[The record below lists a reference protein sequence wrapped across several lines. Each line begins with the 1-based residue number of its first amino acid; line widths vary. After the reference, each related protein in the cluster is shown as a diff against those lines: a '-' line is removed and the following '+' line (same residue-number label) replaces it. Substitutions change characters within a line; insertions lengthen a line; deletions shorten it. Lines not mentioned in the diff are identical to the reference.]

1 MKERLQKIIARAGIA
16 SRRKAETLILEGAV
30 TVNGETVRTLGS
42 QADPERDHIKV
53 NGKLIRPERFEY
65 YMLNKPRGVLSSV
78 KDPEGRKVVT
88 DLVKSSARLYP
99 AGRLDFNSEGLI
111 ILTNDGELA
120 RRITEGGK
128 LTKVYRVKVKD
139 QPEETQIKRLS
150 EGLTIEGVRMWAS
163 KVRLLKPGNN
173 AWYEVELTEGK
184 NRQLRRMFERIGHP
198 VMKLRR
204 VAIGN
209 LRLGTLPPG
218 SYRELTDREVRLL
231 KGRKE
236 T

>member
-16 SRRKAETLILEGAV
+16 SRRKAETLIQEGAV

-42 QADPERDHIKV
+42 QADSERDHIKV
-53 NGKLIRPERFEY
+53 NGKLIRPERLEY

-78 KDPEGRKVVT
+78 KDPEGREVVT

-128 LTKVYRVKVKD
+128 VKKVYQVKVKD
-139 QPEETQIKRLS
+139 QPEEAKLERLRK
-150 EGLTIEGVRMWAS
+150 GLTIEGVRMQAS
-163 KVRLLKPGNN
+163 KVRVLKAGNN
-173 AWYEVELTEGK
+173 SWCEVELSEGK

-204 VAIGN
+204 VAIGK
-209 LRLGTLPPG
+209 LKLGKLPPG
-218 SYRELTDREVRLL
+218 AYRELTDEEVRVL

>member
-30 TVNGETVRTLGS
+30 TVNGETVRTLGT
-42 QADPERDHIKV
+42 QADLERDHIKV
-53 NGKLIRPERFEY
+53 KGKLIRPERLEY
-65 YMLNKPRGVLSSV
+65 YMLNKPRGVLCSV
-78 KDPEGRKVVT
+78 KDPEGRQVVT
-88 DLVKSSARLYP
+88 DLVRSSARLYP
-99 AGRLDFNSEGLI
+99 AGRLDYNSEGLI
-111 ILTNDGELA
+111 VLTNDGELA

-128 LTKVYRVKVKD
+128 LSKVYQVKVKD
-139 QPEETQIKRLS
+139 QPEEAGLERLRK
-150 EGLTIEGVRMWAS
+150 GLTIDGVRMQAS
-163 KVRLLKPGNN
+163 KVRILKPGNN
-173 AWYEVELTEGK
+173 SWYEVELTEGK

-204 VAIGN
+204 VAIGK
-209 LRLGTLPPG
+209 LKLGKLPPG
-218 SYRELTDREVRLL
+218 AYRELTGEEIRQL

>member
-1 MKERLQKIIARAGIA
+1 MRERLQKIIARAGIA
-16 SRRKAETLILEGAV
+16 SRRKAETLIQEGAV

-53 NGKLIRPERFEY
+53 NGKLIRAERLEY
-65 YMLNKPRGVLSSV
+65 YMLNKPKGVLSSV
-78 KDPEGRKVVT
+78 KDPEGRQVVT

-111 ILTNDGELA
+111 VLTNDGELA

-128 LTKVYRVKVKD
+128 LAKVYQVKVKD
-139 QPEETQIKRLS
+139 QPEEAQVERLRK
-150 EGLTIEGVRMWAS
+150 GLTIDGVRMQAS
-163 KVRLLKPGNN
+163 KVKLMKAGNN
-173 AWYEVELTEGK
+173 SWYEVELTEGK
-184 NRQLRRMFERIGHP
+184 NRQLRRMFDRIGHP
-198 VMKLRR
+198 VLKLRR
-204 VAIGN
+204 VAIGK
-209 LRLGTLPPG
+209 LKLGKLPPG
-218 SYRELTDREVRLL
+218 TYRELTDEEVRLL